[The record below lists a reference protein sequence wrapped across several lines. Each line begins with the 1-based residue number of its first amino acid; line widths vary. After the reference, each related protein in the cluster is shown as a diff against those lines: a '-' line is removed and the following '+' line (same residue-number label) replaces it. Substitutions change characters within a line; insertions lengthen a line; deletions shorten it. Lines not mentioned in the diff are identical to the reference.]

1 MKNYYLYIQ
10 RMIAE
15 NSLPDVMLVSGP
27 DEVEKL
33 AEYGM
38 IEDLSDAYQE
48 ATSSRI
54 KSMYSSYGKELL
66 ESVTIDG
73 KLMAVPSTQVYYGC
87 NLFWVREDWRKA
99 LGLQEPSTLADVEQI
114 VRMFREN
121 DPGGNGNIGLPC
133 VATLYGDGSSNFSVD
148 PVFSAFHAYPGI
160 WLQDGDDGYVY
171 GSLTEETRQ
180 ALVFLRE
187 WYETGILDQDYMMR
201 TPGEIGELIR
211 DNRCGAFFGWWWAP
225 NNPLLEAVEANPGA
239 EWKPYVIAD
248 EHGEVRSY
256 IYGKTSPCIV
266 VRKGYEHPEI
276 VIEDYDCTF

>member
-1 MKNYYLYIQ
+1 MKMFWKCRGDENYYLYIQ

-15 NSLPDVMLVSGP
+15 NNLPDVMLVSGP
-27 DEVEKL
+27 EEVEEL

-38 IEDLSDAYQE
+38 IEDLSDSYQE

-73 KLMAVPSTQVYYGC
+73 KLMALPSTQVYYGC

-99 LGLQEPSTLADVEQI
+99 LGLPEPSTLADVEQI
-114 VRMFREN
+114 VRTFREN

-148 PVFSAFHAYPGI
+148 PVFAAFHAYPGI
-160 WLQDGDDGYVY
+160 WLQDSDDGYVY

-180 ALVFLRE
+180 ALEYLHG
-187 WYETGILDQDYMMR
+187 WYENGILDPDYMMR

-211 DNRCGAFFGWWWAP
+211 DNRCGAFLAG
-225 NNPLLEAVEANPGA
+225 GGHR
-239 EWKPYVIAD
+239 II
-248 EHGEVRSY
+248 R
-256 IYGKTSPCIV
+256 
-266 VRKGYEHPEI
+266 
-276 VIEDYDCTF
+276 

>member
-1 MKNYYLYIQ
+1 
-10 RMIAE
+10 
-15 NSLPDVMLVSGP
+15 
-27 DEVEKL
+27 
-33 AEYGM
+33 
-38 IEDLSDAYQE
+38 
-48 ATSSRI
+48 
-54 KSMYSSYGKELL
+54 MYSSYGKELL

-87 NLFWVREDWRKA
+87 NLFWGREDWRKA
-99 LGLQEPSTLADVEQI
+99 LGLPEPSTLADVEQI
-114 VRMFREN
+114 VRTFREN

-201 TPGEIGELIR
+201 TPGGIG
-211 DNRCGAFFGWWWAP
+211 
-225 NNPLLEAVEANPGA
+225 
-239 EWKPYVIAD
+239 
-248 EHGEVRSY
+248 
-256 IYGKTSPCIV
+256 
-266 VRKGYEHPEI
+266 
-276 VIEDYDCTF
+276 

>member
-1 MKNYYLYIQ
+1 MSGDENYYLYIQ

-15 NSLPDVMLVSGP
+15 NNLPDVMLVSGP
-27 DEVEKL
+27 EEVEEL

-99 LGLQEPSTLADVEQI
+99 LGLPEPSTLADVEQI
-114 VRMFREN
+114 LRTFREN

-148 PVFSAFHAYPGI
+148 PVFSVI
-160 WLQDGDDGYVY
+160 SCISGYMVA
-171 GSLTEETRQ
+171 GR
-180 ALVFLRE
+180 
-187 WYETGILDQDYMMR
+187 G
-201 TPGEIGELIR
+201 
-211 DNRCGAFFGWWWAP
+211 
-225 NNPLLEAVEANPGA
+225 
-239 EWKPYVIAD
+239 
-248 EHGEVRSY
+248 
-256 IYGKTSPCIV
+256 
-266 VRKGYEHPEI
+266 
-276 VIEDYDCTF
+276 